1 MRLQRDEYEYT
12 VFIYTDYTCMRKAN
26 TVSVFDD
33 LDTLQPR
40 FQRISSKTSEVC
52 VCGGVA
58 CRGRHRR
65 APVQQ
70 HMPRAFPRAGR
81 VGQAEGHL
89 RPVACRGRHRRAP
102 VQQHMPR
109 AFPRAGHVGRAEGR
123 LPACRLP
130 REASPCAC
138 AKAHATGLSSS
149 GACRSGGRSLGRCRD
164 AQGDTKTEPGDAGER
179 RVCARLRFAGGDAYA
194 DGLACGAVLPAS
206 LSPAGRGIAACL
218 CKGTSR
224 GPLSSEACRSDG
236 GCRSLAGVGAGAS
249 VSVAGRRVLR
259 PEKNN
264 SFDDV
269 AVARVS
275 VGRGRAGSAGASRPA
290 CIKHLARKAAC
301 ISLCAGKRLWF
312 CLS

>member
-1 MRLQRDEYEYT
+1 MRGLGG
-12 VFIYTDYTCMRKAN
+12 TDFHSTC
-26 TVSVFDD
+26 
-33 LDTLQPR
+33 
-40 FQRISSKTSEVC
+40 
-52 VCGGVA
+52 G
-58 CRGRHRR
+58 
-65 APVQQ
+65 
-70 HMPRAFPRAGR
+70 
-81 VGQAEGHL
+81 
-89 RPVACRGRHRRAP
+89 
-102 VQQHMPR
+102 
-109 AFPRAGHVGRAEGR
+109 
-123 LPACRLP
+123 
-130 REASPCAC
+130 EASPCAC

-149 GACRSGGRSLGRCRD
+149 RACRSGRRSLTGLSP
-164 AQGDTKTEPGDAGER
+164 AEGGIAAR
-179 RVCARLRFAGGDAYA
+179 RARLRFAGGDAYA

-275 VGRGRAGSAGASRPA
+275 VGRGRAGSACASRPA

>member
-102 VQQHMPR
+102 VQSTCHGP
-109 AFPRAGHVGRAEGR
+109 F
-123 LPACRLP
+123 L
-130 REASPCAC
+130 
-138 AKAHATGLSSS
+138 
-149 GACRSGGRSLGRCRD
+149 
-164 AQGDTKTEPGDAGER
+164 ER
-179 RVCARLRFAGGDAYA
+179 G
-194 DGLACGAVLPAS
+194 
-206 LSPAGRGIAACL
+206 
-218 CKGTSR
+218 
-224 GPLSSEACRSDG
+224 
-236 GCRSLAGVGAGAS
+236 
-249 VSVAGRRVLR
+249 
-259 PEKNN
+259 
-264 SFDDV
+264 
-269 AVARVS
+269 VS
-275 VGRGRAGSAGASRPA
+275 VGRKVTCRPVVCRGRHRRAPVQSTCHGPFLERGVSFGRKVTWPVPRRAGRHKDGTR
-290 CIKHLARKAAC
+290 RRRGTQ
-301 ISLCAGKRLWF
+301 SLCALAICRRRRIRRWPGLWRRASCQPVACRERHRRVPVQRHKPRASVERGVSAAGHLQGWALGPACPSPAAVYSDLKKQF
-312 CLS
+312 L

>member
-102 VQQHMPR
+102 VQSTCHGPFLERGVSVGRKVACRPVACRGRHRRAPVQKHMPR
-109 AFPRAGHVGRAEGR
+109 AFPRAGRVGRAEGH

-130 REASPCAC
+130 REASPRAVRACDLPEATHTPMAWPVAPCFLPACRLPGEASPRAC
-138 AKAHATGLSSS
+138 AKAQAAGL
-149 GACRSGGRSLGRCRD
+149 CR
-164 AQGDTKTEPGDAGER
+164 AR
-179 RVCARLRFAGGDAYA
+179 RVGRTAAAGHLQGWAL
-194 DGLACGAVLPAS
+194 GPACP
-206 LSPAGRGIAACL
+206 SPAAVYSDLKKTI
-218 CKGTSR
+218 
-224 GPLSSEACRSDG
+224 PLTT
-236 GCRSLAGVGAGAS
+236 
-249 VSVAGRRVLR
+249 
-259 PEKNN
+259 
-264 SFDDV
+264 
-269 AVARVS
+269 
-275 VGRGRAGSAGASRPA
+275 
-290 CIKHLARKAAC
+290 
-301 ISLCAGKRLWF
+301 
-312 CLS
+312 